1 LQVVVHLKRKGKAR
15 CLKYG
20 KKCLGY
26 GIHVAKYLID
36 PSPNLGIDET
46 MSLFRSRLAKEFNDR
61 TARFHTSVVEDLR
74 IFEDDIDGTQAHD
87 IMLHE
92 QGIIPKE
99 ALKTILGALEEIRAK
114 WRAGEVE
121 IGAEYEDVH
130 EYIETKVVERV
141 GIEVGGMIHTGR
153 SRNDQVVVD
162 MRLRVREELL
172 AINQQLLKL
181 VEALLVRAGE
191 NVETLMMLYTHG
203 QHAQVGTFAHYLIS
217 YADAFT
223 RDSQRLSE
231 CYSRVNLNPLGAGP
245 VGGTSINIDR
255 RRTTELLGFDGL
267 VENSI
272 DATSGRDWAV
282 ETASVCA
289 ILMGNLSRAAAD
301 LLEWSSVEFGYVELA
316 DEYASSSSIM
326 PQKKNP
332 STLELIRGKSA
343 EVYGCLTELLT
354 MVKGV
359 NSGYYQDLQQTKI
372 PLWRCLDTTRT
383 SLEVMTGIVSTLQV
397 KEDKMREKLKGSLVV
412 AVELAETLVMEAGLS
427 FREAYK
433 LVASLVRDVVEEDK
447 NLSDLSISDIDA
459 KAKEI
464 LGKGIE
470 LSEELLEQ
478 ATDPEACLSRR
489 KSEGSPHPTQTEKM
503 LEKRVKTLK
512 EYKTRLADRRYKIDE
527 AMEGLRETV
536 KNHTSG

>member
-1 LQVVVHLKRKGKAR
+1 M
-15 CLKYG
+15 
-20 KKCLGY
+20 
-26 GIHVAKYLID
+26 D
-36 PSPNLGIDET
+36 PPPNLGVDET
-46 MSLFRSRLAKEFNDR
+46 MSLFRSRLAREFNDR

-92 QGIIPKE
+92 QGIIPEE
-99 ALKTILGALEEIRAK
+99 ALRTILGALEEIRAL

-121 IGAEYEDVH
+121 IGAEFEDVH
-130 EYIETKVVERV
+130 EYIETKVVEMV

-153 SRNDQVVVD
+153 SRNDQVVLD

-172 AINQQLLKL
+172 AINGQLHEL
-181 VEALLVRAGE
+181 VDALLARAGE
-191 NVETLMMLYTHG
+191 NKETLMMLYTHG

-217 YADAFT
+217 YADALI
-223 RDSQRLSE
+223 RDSQRISE

-245 VGGTSINIDR
+245 VGGTSIGIDR
-255 RRTTELLGFDGL
+255 RRTAELLGFDGL

-282 ETASVCA
+282 EIAAVCA

-343 EVYGCLTELLT
+343 EAYGCLTELLT

-359 NSGYYQDLQQTKI
+359 SSGYYQDLQQTKI

-383 SLEVMTGIVSTLQV
+383 SLEVMTGIVSTLHV
-397 KEDKMREKLKGSLVV
+397 REDRMREKLKGSLVV
-412 AVELAETLVMEAGLS
+412 AVELAEALVMEAGLS

-433 LVASLVRDVVEEDK
+433 LVASLVRDSVEEDR
-447 NLSDLSISDIDA
+447 DLSELSTSEIDA
-459 KAKEI
+459 KANEI
-464 LGKGIE
+464 LGKGVE
-470 LSEELLEQ
+470 LREGLLDE
-478 ATDPEACLSRR
+478 ATDPEACLLRR
-489 KSEGSPHPTQTEKM
+489 RSEGSPHPSQTARM
-503 LEKRVKTLK
+503 LEERAKILK
-512 EYKTRLADRRYKIDE
+512 QHEARLADRSEKTDA
-527 AMEGLRETV
+527 AMKGLGETV
-536 KNHTSG
+536 KKYTMS

>member
-1 LQVVVHLKRKGKAR
+1 
-15 CLKYG
+15 
-20 KKCLGY
+20 
-26 GIHVAKYLID
+26 
-36 PSPNLGIDET
+36 
-46 MSLFRSRLAKEFNDR
+46 MSLFRSRLAKEFDDR
-61 TARFHTSVVEDLR
+61 TARFHTSVVEDMR
-74 IFEDDIDGTQAHD
+74 IFEDDITGTEAHD
-87 IMLHE
+87 IMLHD
-92 QGIIPKE
+92 QGIIPLD
-99 ALKTILGALEEIRAK
+99 ALKKILGALEDIRAQ

-130 EYIETKVVERV
+130 EYIETKVVERI
-141 GIEVGGMIHTGR
+141 GIDVGGMIHTGR

-172 AINQQLLKL
+172 AINGQLLDL
-181 VEALLVRAGE
+181 VETLLKRADE

-217 YADAFT
+217 YADAFL

-231 CYSRVNLNPLGAGP
+231 CYGRVNLNPLGAGP
-245 VGGTSINIDR
+245 VGGTSINVDR
-255 RRTTELLGFDGL
+255 MKTMKLLGFDGL

-282 ETASVCA
+282 ETASTCS

-301 LLEWSSVEFGYVELA
+301 LLEWSSVEFAYVELA

-343 EVYGCLTELLT
+343 EVYGCLNELLV

-383 SLEVMTGIVSTLQV
+383 SLEVMTGIVSTLTV
-397 KEDKMREKLKGSLVV
+397 NEDKMKERLEGSLVV
-412 AVELAETLVMEAGLS
+412 AVELAETLVSEVGLS
-427 FREAYK
+427 FREAYRTS
-433 LVASLVRDVVEEDK
+433 AALVRQVLEEK
-447 NLSDLSISDIDA
+447 KTLTDLTPGDIDS
-459 KAKEI
+459 KAQEV
-464 LGKGIE
+464 LGKGVEISPE
-470 LSEELLEQ
+470 ALMQ
-478 ATDPEACLSRR
+478 ATDPEACLMRR
-489 KSEGSPHPTQTEKM
+489 RSEGSPHPDHVKAM
-503 LEKRVKTLK
+503 LEGRSVTLK
-512 EYKTRLADRRYKIDE
+512 EYRNTLGAHEEKVSGALDR
-527 AMEGLRETV
+527 MRERV
-536 KNHTSG
+536 ESILSG

>member
-1 LQVVVHLKRKGKAR
+1 
-15 CLKYG
+15 
-20 KKCLGY
+20 
-26 GIHVAKYLID
+26 
-36 PSPNLGIDET
+36 
-46 MSLFRSRLAKEFNDR
+46 MSLFRSRLAKEFDDR
-61 TARFHTSVVEDLR
+61 TARFHTSVAEDLR

-92 QGIIPKE
+92 QGIIPRE
-99 ALKTILGALEEIRAK
+99 ALKRILGALEEIRAQ

-130 EYIETKVVERV
+130 EYIETKVVEKV
-141 GIEVGGMIHTGR
+141 GIEIGGMIHTGR

-172 AINQQLLKL
+172 AINSQLLEL
-181 VEALLVRAGE
+181 IGALLKRAKQ
-191 NVETLMMLYTHG
+191 NVETLMMFYTHG

-217 YADAFT
+217 YADALI

-245 VGGTSINIDR
+245 VGGTSIGIDR

-272 DATSGRDWAV
+272 DATSGRDWAL
-282 ETASVCA
+282 ETASTCA
-289 ILMGNLSRAAAD
+289 ILMSNLSRAAAD
-301 LLEWSSVEFGYVELA
+301 LITWSTKEFSYVELA

-332 STLELIRGKSA
+332 STLELVRGKSA
-343 EVYGCLTELLT
+343 EVYGCLTELLA

-359 NSGYYQDLQQTKI
+359 GSGYYQDLQQTKI

-383 SLEVMTGIVSTLQV
+383 SLEVMTGVVSTINV
-397 KEDKMREKLKGSLVV
+397 NEDRMRERLKGSLVV
-412 AVELAETLVMEAGLS
+412 AVELAETLVMEADLS

-433 LVASLVRDVVEEDK
+433 LVASLVRDVVEGDK
-447 NLSDLSISDIDA
+447 GLSDLTTADIDA
-459 KAKEI
+459 KAQEM
-464 LGKGIE
+464 LGKDVKIGE
-470 LSEELLEQ
+470 GHLEE
-478 ATDPEACLSRR
+478 ATDPEACLMRR
-489 KSEGSPHPTQTEKM
+489 KSEGSPHPAQVEKT
-503 LEKRVKTLK
+503 LEKRGETLK
-512 EYKTRLADRRYKIDE
+512 VYEARLAERKGKIFD
-527 AMEGLRETV
+527 AMQGLKETV
-536 KNHTSG
+536 EEYISG

>member
-1 LQVVVHLKRKGKAR
+1 
-15 CLKYG
+15 
-20 KKCLGY
+20 
-26 GIHVAKYLID
+26 
-36 PSPNLGIDET
+36 
-46 MSLFRSRLAKEFNDR
+46 MSLFRSRLAKEFDDR
-61 TARFHTSVVEDLR
+61 TARFHTSVAEDLR

-92 QGIIPKE
+92 QGIIPRE
-99 ALKTILGALEEIRAK
+99 ALKRILGALEEIRVQ
-114 WRAGEVE
+114 WRAGDVE

-130 EYIETKVVERV
+130 EYIETKVVEKV
-141 GIEVGGMIHTGR
+141 GIEIGGMIHTGR

-172 AINQQLLKL
+172 AINSQLLEL
-181 VEALLVRAGE
+181 IGALLKRAKQ

-217 YADAFT
+217 YADALI

-245 VGGTSINIDR
+245 VGGTSIGIDR

-282 ETASVCA
+282 ETASTCA
-289 ILMGNLSRAAAD
+289 ILMSNLNRAAAD
-301 LLEWSSVEFGYVELA
+301 LITWSTKEYGYVELA

-332 STLELIRGKSA
+332 STLELVRGKSA
-343 EVYGCLTELLT
+343 EVHGCLTELLA

-359 NSGYYQDLQQTKI
+359 GSGYYQDLQQTKI

-383 SLEVMTGIVSTLQV
+383 SLEVITGIVSTLNV
-397 KEDKMREKLKGSLVV
+397 NEDRMRERLKGSLVV

-433 LVASLVRDVVEEDK
+433 LVASLVRDVVDGDK
-447 NLSDLSISDIDA
+447 GLSDMTTADIDA
-459 KAKEI
+459 KAQEM
-464 LGKGIE
+464 LGKGVKIGE
-470 LSEELLEQ
+470 GPLEE
-478 ATDPEACLSRR
+478 ATDPEACLMRR
-489 KSEGSPHPTQTEKM
+489 KSEGSPHPAQVEKT
-503 LEKRVKTLK
+503 LEKRVETLK
-512 EYKTRLADRRYKIDE
+512 VYEAKLAERKGRIFD
-527 AMEGLRETV
+527 AMQGLKETV
-536 KNHTSG
+536 EEYISG

>member
-1 LQVVVHLKRKGKAR
+1 M
-15 CLKYG
+15 
-20 KKCLGY
+20 
-26 GIHVAKYLID
+26 
-36 PSPNLGIDET
+36 S
-46 MSLFRSRLAKEFNDR
+46 SLFRSRLAKEFDDR

-74 IFEDDIDGTQAHD
+74 IFEDDINGTQAHD

-92 QGIIPKE
+92 QDIIPRE
-99 ALKTILGALEEIRAK
+99 ALKEILVALEEIRAQ

-130 EYIETKVVERV
+130 EYIETKVVEKI
-141 GIEVGGMIHTGR
+141 GMEIGGMIHTGR
-153 SRNDQVVVD
+153 SRNDQVVAD

-172 AINQQLLKL
+172 AINGQLLEL
-181 VEALLVRAGE
+181 VNALLTRAGE
-191 NVETLMMLYTHG
+191 NKETLMMLYTHG

-223 RDSQRLSE
+223 RDSQRLTE

-245 VGGTSINIDR
+245 VGGTSIGIDR
-255 RRTTELLGFDGL
+255 RRTTELLGFDDL

-282 ETASVCA
+282 ETASTCA
-289 ILMGNLSRAAAD
+289 ILMSNLSRAAAD
-301 LLEWSSVEFGYVELA
+301 LIEWSSVEFGYIELA

-332 STLELIRGKSA
+332 STLELVRGKTA

-359 NSGYYQDLQQTKI
+359 GSGYYQDLQQTKI

-383 SLEVMTGIVSTLQV
+383 SLEVMTGVVSTLEV
-397 KEDKMREKLKGSLVV
+397 NEKKMRERLEGSLVV
-412 AVELAETLVMEAGLS
+412 AVELAETLVTEAGLS

-433 LVASLVRDVVEEDK
+433 LVASLVRDIVEDEK
-447 NLSDLSISDIDA
+447 TLSDLTTADIDA
-459 KAKEI
+459 KAQEM
-464 LGKGIE
+464 LGKGVKIGE
-470 LSEELLEQ
+470 GPLEE
-478 ATDPEACLSRR
+478 ATDPEACLMRR
-489 KSEGSPHPTQTEKM
+489 KSEGSPHPAQVEKM
-503 LEKRVKTLK
+503 LEKRVESLEEYEIQLAERK
-512 EYKTRLADRRYKIDE
+512 EKINE
-527 AMEGLRETV
+527 AMEGLKETV
-536 KNHTSG
+536 EEYLSG

>member
-1 LQVVVHLKRKGKAR
+1 
-15 CLKYG
+15 
-20 KKCLGY
+20 
-26 GIHVAKYLID
+26 
-36 PSPNLGIDET
+36 
-46 MSLFRSRLAKEFNDR
+46 MSLFRSRLAKEFDDR
-61 TARFHTSVVEDLR
+61 TARFHTSVAEDLR

-92 QGIIPKE
+92 QGIIPRE
-99 ALKTILGALEEIRAK
+99 ALKRILGALEEIRAQ

-121 IGAEYEDVH
+121 IGVEYEDVH
-130 EYIETKVVERV
+130 EYIETKVVEKV
-141 GIEVGGMIHTGR
+141 GMEIGGMIHTGR

-172 AINQQLLKL
+172 AINSQLLEL
-181 VEALLVRAGE
+181 IGVLLKRARQ
-191 NVETLMMLYTHG
+191 NVKTLMMLYTHG

-217 YADAFT
+217 YVDALI

-245 VGGTSINIDR
+245 VGGTSIGIER

-282 ETASVCA
+282 ETASTCA
-289 ILMGNLSRAAAD
+289 ILMSNLSRAAAD
-301 LLEWSSVEFGYVELA
+301 LITWSTKEFGYVELA

-332 STLELIRGKSA
+332 STLELVRGKSA
-343 EVYGCLTELLT
+343 EVHGCLTELLA

-359 NSGYYQDLQQTKI
+359 GSGYYQDLQQTKI

-383 SLEVMTGIVSTLQV
+383 CLEVMTGIVSTLNLN
-397 KEDKMREKLKGSLVV
+397 EERMRERIRGSLVV
-412 AVELAETLVMEAGLS
+412 AVELTETLVMEAGLS

-433 LVASLVRDVVEEDK
+433 LVASLVRDVVDGDMC
-447 NLSDLSISDIDA
+447 LPDLTTANIDA
-459 KAKEI
+459 KAQEM
-464 LGKGIE
+464 LGKVVIIGE
-470 LSEELLEQ
+470 SHLRE
-478 ATDPEACLSRR
+478 ATDPEACLMRR
-489 KSEGSPHPTQTEKM
+489 ESEGSPYPAQVMKT
-503 LEKRVKTLK
+503 LEKRGETLK
-512 EYKTRLADRRYKIDE
+512 AYETKHAERKGRIFY
-527 AMEGLRETV
+527 AMQDLKETAE
-536 KNHTSG
+536 KYISG